1 MKSPF
6 KISTPAA
13 VATLALALDKDGI
26 FLALRTVQSIAETL
40 NRLTK
45 TSG

>member
-1 MKSPF
+1 VLNEAEM
-6 KISTPAA
+6 
-13 VATLALALDKDGI
+13 
-26 FLALRTVQSIAETL
+26 LALRTVQSIAETL